1 MNINISYDPSV
12 DQLDDA
18 LKADFE
24 SAVNAAVAFYDKAIA
39 NPIDVTIDFG
49 WGEVDDLPLGSGDVG
64 SSEANWQSVSY
75 SQLAAAATAADTT
88 SSLQEA
94 AAKLLPAADPTN
106 GSADFLVASAQAQ
119 ALGLSLPTSGP
130 DGWVGLNSAFAYS
143 WTASSTA
150 DNTINAVSVLE
161 HEISEALGRVDYNGR
176 DVTGDGDDAYTL
188 LDFYRYTEAGA
199 LSQPFVQGYNP
210 HTQTYFSY
218 NGVSM
223 TLPYDTY
230 SEIKSGADVADWT
243 STVSDDSYGYASNGK
258 NDPVSETDLQEM
270 DVLGYD
276 IANTINQSVP
286 SSLTDAENGSA
297 SLKGIS
303 VSTSSLIGTAATT
316 VLTTTLT
323 ATDGVFDATG
333 AGAAIVGAGT
343 QTLVITGTAAQINS
357 ALAGASYQAD
367 ANFLGQ
373 DTIVVSTDDQI
384 MDTSGPRDIAVTVSD
399 NVPCFVAGTRLLTDR
414 GEIPVER
421 LRVGDRVVTHSG
433 AVRPIRWIGHREV
446 ECGRHANPDAVRPIF
461 IAAGAIASGAPR
473 RDLWLSPGHC
483 LFIDGCLTP
492 AEALANGA
500 TVARVDVERVGY
512 WHVELDSHDVLMAEG
527 LPAESFLDC
536 GNKPEFA
543 TTGRVASLHAALDV
557 ERAVAEAWAHRACA
571 PRRDAGAWLVA
582 LRARLWARAL
592 WLGARVA
599 HDPDLEVVADGAR
612 LAPARVDG
620 RRFEFETPART
631 RSLRLRSRSAI
642 PSELPHMI
650 SQDRRRLGVALTSC
664 ELDGRSVRLDHPA
677 FRDGWRAPEPGGG
690 GLHVWTN
697 GDAALP
703 IGGRLAFEIQT
714 LPAYPLPWPA
724 AVNETHP
731 CSRAR

>member
-343 QTLVITGTAAQINS
+343 QTLVITGTAAQTQFRAGRRVLSGRCEFSRSGHDRRLHRRPDHGHVGAPRHRGNGLRQR
-357 ALAGASYQAD
+357 ALFRRGD
-367 ANFLGQ
+367 APSDG
-373 DTIVVSTDDQI
+373 SR
-384 MDTSGPRDIAVTVSD
+384 RDPGRAAARGRSRRHPFGRRAPD
-399 NVPCFVAGTRLLTDR
+399 PLDRPSRGRMRAPC
-414 GEIPVER
+414 E
-421 LRVGDRVVTHSG
+421 S
-433 AVRPIRWIGHREV
+433 
-446 ECGRHANPDAVRPIF
+446 DAVRPIF